1 MAIKIPIV
9 EAQRPAIHLIISTI
23 STLVKNKMVLESRL
37 DFISE
42 LTNSKVLRFPVLL
55 IYFLCSLYINI
66 SEILIA

>member
-42 LTNSKVLRFPVLL
+42 LTNSKSSSVSCSPDLFSMLF
-55 IYFLCSLYINI
+55 IY
-66 SEILIA
+66 